1 MLISLCKK
9 KKRKKR
15 ERMVPH
21 LTVRVVFAISF
32 IRGLNITCGSGAK
45 VYCGTFLEER
55 SNDGTSDAFGA
66 ACEEKTKHEL
76 GQLGLFPCQGR
87 LLGRAPVTSTTFFSR
102 PIYILLCMPEGFRS
116 CEQ

>member
-1 MLISLCKK
+1 MLISSCKR
-9 KKRKKR
+9 KKREKKR

-55 SNDGTSDAFGA
+55 SDDGTSDAFGA
-66 ACEEKTKHEL
+66 ACEEKNK
-76 GQLGLFPCQGR
+76 
-87 LLGRAPVTSTTFFSR
+87 A
-102 PIYILLCMPEGFRS
+102 
-116 CEQ
+116 